1 MSTSVLRQPPLP
13 VLRADPSRVAAAAG
27 WEGQRPVSP
36 RWGPTADDE
45 GSRVRRLRRAGG
57 SLAAL
62 TVCVS
67 LGLTG
72 LPAASGAP
80 SPGAGPGPGAGN
92 GAGSGDRAF
101 PSKKQV
107 DAARA
112 RAAHKADQVGV
123 IKGRLAAANQRLQ
136 AASLAA
142 EQASEAYNG
151 AMWRLAEANR
161 RYRAAVA
168 DAERARR

>member
-80 SPGAGPGPGAGN
+80 GHGDGHGD
-92 GAGSGDRAF
+92 GSGDRAF
-101 PSKKQV
+101 PSNKQV
-107 DAARA
+107 ADARA

-123 IKGRLAAANQRLQ
+123 IKGRLAVANQRLE

-151 AMWRLAEANR
+151 AMWRLDEA
-161 RYRAAVA
+161 
-168 DAERARR
+168 